1 MNPCPCGWHN
11 DPQKPEGVRQ

>member
-11 DPQKPEGVRQ
+11 DPQKA